1 MLRDFQ
7 MIGRLGRI
15 DEIPLKTQ
23 GNRGCELRV
32 ACSDYKDGEETTSW
46 YSVVCFGKTADTA
59 LDMYNVGDLL
69 FVSGIFDMETWKDKQ
84 TGKDKS
90 KMKLKAFRARRIS
103 KGKLSQEAGGQS
115 SSPAVYKKPESAGGY
130 NQEYASK
137 DGNEQQSQ
145 QPQQQE
151 QGKGNYYG
159 RQYS

>member
-7 MIGRLGRI
+7 MIGRLGRL

-46 YSVVCFGKTADTA
+46 FSVTCFGKTADTA
-59 LDMYNVGDLL
+59 IDMYNVGDLL

-84 TGKDKS
+84 TGKDRTKL
-90 KMKLKAFRARRIS
+90 KLKAFRCRRIS
-103 KGKLSQEAGGQS
+103 KGKLSQESGGQS
-115 SSPAVYKKPESAGGY
+115 PTPAVYQKPQGGGY
-130 NQEYASK
+130 NQEFSPQGGAEK
-137 DGNEQQSQ
+137 Q

-151 QGKGNYYG
+151 KGNYYG
-159 RQYS
+159 NRNFE